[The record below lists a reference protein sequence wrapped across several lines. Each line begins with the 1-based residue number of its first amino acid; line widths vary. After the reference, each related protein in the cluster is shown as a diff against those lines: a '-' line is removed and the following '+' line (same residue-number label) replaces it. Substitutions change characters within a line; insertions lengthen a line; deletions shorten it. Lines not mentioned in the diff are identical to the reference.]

1 MRDKVAI
8 ADKAQRLVDM
18 TAGFCDEYLDEE
30 YEHLCDKLIKKMGR
44 KRNVPYL
51 SGNMEI
57 WAAAIV
63 YALGQMNF
71 LFDKSTTPFASAD
84 DICNYFGTS
93 KSTTSQ
99 KSKLI
104 RDMFKMRYFDDEF
117 STSSVLKN
125 SPYSNFVMMDDLVV
139 SIDDLPPELQDLLQ
153 RK

>member
-51 SGNMEI
+51 SGKMEI

-125 SPYSNFVMMDDLVV
+125 SPYSDFVMMSDLIV
-139 SIDDLPPELQDLLQ
+139 SNYELPPELQDLLQ